1 MTCAQ
6 LSSVVDRWQEEGTAN
21 PEDQAAIDEHLGVCS
36 ACHERYAGIVM
47 LMGRD
52 FGAAHT
58 GIDMAPPV
66 SDRFA
71 AQVMARISDNGS
83 GARNRNRRLIT
94 LRNPR
99 IAALA
104 AAAILVVVFGI
115 AFQTLRPG
123 RNEVVV
129 HFVLEAPGAERVAL
143 AGSFTDWNPNKI
155 LMKRDAASS
164 RWEISVPLAK
174 GETYLYN
181 FVIDGKTWIP
191 DPGTEVQVNDGF
203 GGESSL
209 IQL

>member
-1 MTCAQ
+1 
-6 LSSVVDRWQEEGTAN
+6 
-21 PEDQAAIDEHLGVCS
+21 
-36 ACHERYAGIVM
+36 M

-52 FGAAHT
+52 FGAART
-58 GIDMAPPV
+58 EIDMTPPA
-66 SDRFA
+66 SDLFA
-71 AQVMARISDNGS
+71 AQVMARISDSGS
-83 GARNRNRRLIT
+83 GTHNRNRRLIT

-115 AFQTLRPG
+115 AFQTLRPD

-129 HFVLEAPGAERVAL
+129 HFVLDAPGAERVAL

-155 LMKRDAASS
+155 LLKRDVASS

-191 DPGTEVQVNDGF
+191 DPGTEVQVSDGF